1 MAADGTIII
10 DTRLDT
16 SGIERGGTQIKKSLS
31 SIGSMAK
38 KIGGI
43 VAAALAVKKVVS
55 FGKECLELGSDLQE
69 VQNVVDSVFTTMS
82 DKVDEFAKSAAQTA
96 GLSET
101 MAKRY
106 VGTFGAMS
114 KSFGFSEQQAYDMST
129 ALTQLSGD
137 VASFYNITQDEA
149 YTKLKSVFTGETE
162 SLKELGVVMTQTALD
177 EYAMANGF
185 GKTTSAMTEQEKV
198 ALRYRF
204 VLDQLSTAS
213 GDFIRTSDGWANQVR
228 IMKLQIESLKATI
241 GQGLINLFTPIIKM
255 INLLLAKLATVA
267 NAFKSF
273 TELITGNKSSGNTS
287 AAAAGITNELGSKS
301 EMYDTAADSADG
313 LADST
318 DSVTGS
324 IKDNT
329 NALKKQ
335 EKAAKGNVAAF
346 DELNVISRQSEDLS
360 GTAGKLPV
368 SAGTADIGQVDYGK
382 LADMGD
388 KAEETESALNRIL
401 QKFEELKDIFKEGF
415 FEGLGNY
422 KPVLEELQDDFS
434 RIKKYLSEI
443 FTDPEVKNAASNF
456 VKTFVRIFGKLAG
469 SIAKIG
475 LTIGAALIGGVESYL
490 SKNVDRIKSFLIK
503 AFDIG
508 SEILNIFSDIAATI
522 ADIFSVFSGQ
532 TMQDIVG
539 GLIQIFSDA
548 FIMTITLAGS
558 FIRDLLNIILVPL
571 QENSELIKQ
580 TIENTLQFIESV
592 VNTIANTIRS
602 NVDGVIALY
611 DAHIKPFFDSIA
623 QGISSILNTLLNA
636 YNQYIVPVLKGLAN
650 KLSELMS
657 GPFGDMVKSILSF
670 LGKLIDLL
678 KLVWENILVPL
689 INWITKNVVPQIA
702 DALDTIGNIFL
713 TLFEVIST
721 VVDGVFEALGGLID
735 FIIGVFTGD
744 WKRAWDGIK
753 EIFKGVFDAL
763 VGIAK
768 VPINGVIGLINGML
782 SGIVSGINGA
792 IGAINSIKVEI
803 PDWVIGIGGKTM
815 GFNIPAVK
823 APQIPYLAQGTV
835 IPPRARE
842 FAAVLGDNN
851 RETEVVSPLS
861 TMKQALLDA
870 LREYGGNGN
879 NSTPNYIIL
888 NIDGQEFIRWL
899 QDQDGQYRSRNGY
912 GLFEG

>member
-43 VAAALAVKKVVS
+43 VAAAFAVKKVVS

-82 DKVDEFAKSAAQTA
+82 DKVDEFAESAAQTA

-101 MAKRY
+101 IAKRY
-106 VGTFGAMS
+106 AGTFGAMS

-204 VLDQLSTAS
+204 VLNQLSTAS

-273 TELITGNKSSGNTS
+273 TELITGNKSSGNTG
-287 AAAAGITNELGSKS
+287 AVAAGITNELGSTS

-329 NALKKQ
+329 DALKKQ
-335 EKAAKGNVAAF
+335 GKAAKGNVAAF
-346 DELNVISRQSEDLS
+346 DELNVISRQSEDSS

-382 LADMGD
+382 LADTKGIAD
-388 KAEETESALNRIL
+388 ETENVISEVLERLKQKIKEFFNVFKAAWESEGKNTINSIKYAFSEIGGLIASIAESFFEVWTNGTGQKMLNTIL
-401 QKFEELKDIFKEGF
+401 KITQDIFNF
-415 FEGLGNY
+415 VGNIA
-422 KPVLEELQDDFS
+422 S
-434 RIKKYLSEI
+434 RINEAWNKNSVGTSIIQGIANIIQKILDFIHKIASATAEWASELDFYPLLEAI
-443 FTDPEVKNAASNF
+443 SNLIESLEPIIEKIGNFLYDIYTTIILPVCKFLIETALPGIIDAASM
-456 VKTFVRIFGKLAG
+456 IFDFLGQHQWIIDA
-469 SIAKIG
+469 
-475 LTIGAALIGGVESYL
+475 IGAALIGAFAAAKLAPLVTTIIGFIQGIITVISGGGGLMAAIQAVIAALGGPVTLAITAVVAAGVL
-490 SKNVDRIKSFLIK
+490 LIK
-503 AFDIG
+503 NWDSIK
-508 SEILNIFSDIAATI
+508 E
-522 ADIFSVFSGQ
+522 VFGKV
-532 TMQDIVG
+532 VG
-539 GLIQIFSDA
+539 WVVEKSKEFAS
-548 FIMTITLAGS
+548 
-558 FIRDLLNIILVPL
+558 
-571 QENSELIKQ
+571 
-580 TIENTLQFIESV
+580 SV
-592 VNTIANTIRS
+592 VNKFNDLKEKA
-602 NVDGVIALY
+602 
-611 DAHIKPFFDSIA
+611 
-623 QGISSILNTLLNA
+623 LNA
-636 YNQYIVPVLKGLAN
+636 FAILVESIKTKIENIREGFKNVLNWISTTFTNGWRKAWETI
-650 KLSELMS
+650 KDI
-657 GPFGDMVKSILSF
+657 FKSIF
-670 LGKLIDLL
+670 DTLI
-678 KLVWENILVPL
+678 
-689 INWITKNVVPQIA
+689 
-702 DALDTIGNIFL
+702 
-713 TLFEVIST
+713 
-721 VVDGVFEALGGLID
+721 
-735 FIIGVFTGD
+735 
-744 WKRAWDGIK
+744 
-753 EIFKGVFDAL
+753 
-763 VGIAK
+763 GIAK

-782 SGIVSGINGA
+782 RGIVKGVNFA
-792 IGAINSIKVEI
+792 IGALNKMKIDV
-803 PDWVIGIGGKTM
+803 PDWVPGIGGDTW
-815 GFNIPAVK
+815 GFSIPTIE

-879 NSTPNYIIL
+879 NGTSNYIVL